1 MPVLIVSDAGSSE
14 DKEILMRNVSKTERE
29 RDRKRAKKLEKE
41 KVRELNEQVILENQ
55 EVQYIQ
61 AFEKFL
67 RAKIRKY
74 WLLRRQ

>member
-29 RDRKRAKKLEKE
+29 MSRAKKLEKE
-41 KVRELNEQVILENQ
+41 VRELNEQVILENQ

-61 AFEKFL
+61 ACEKFL

>member
-1 MPVLIVSDAGSSE
+1 MPVLVVSDAGSSE

-29 RDRKRAKKLEKE
+29 MSRAKKLEKE
-41 KVRELNEQVILENQ
+41 VRELNEQVILENQ

>member
-29 RDRKRAKKLEKE
+29 MSRAKKLEKE
-41 KVRELNEQVILENQ
+41 VRELNEQVILENQ
-55 EVQYIQ
+55 QVQYIQ

>member
-1 MPVLIVSDAGSSE
+1 MSVLIVSDAGSSE

-29 RDRKRAKKLEKE
+29 MSRAKKLEKE
-41 KVRELNEQVILENQ
+41 VRELNEQVILENQ

>member
-55 EVQYIQ
+55 EVRYIQ